1 MTVYVVAS
9 TDVGAPV
16 LSGVN
21 GAGKDVIKYAAVTI
35 AGMTNLFETTNAIT
49 IRANYGNQFC
59 LNVQHDSAVSGDAR
73 RMTVRGAEG
82 ASGTTSASLVDPFP
96 TVAQSAD
103 SGGACW
109 LVSNSATSAARP
121 WVVVVDDGATSGYPK
136 IEFYS
141 NYSASTNVWDKE
153 VWADF
158 YPTFSGDTYN
168 TLVSTSAAQTGTSA
182 AGFASGQACSSLFVQ
197 PTNGVYIARNLGGSV
212 KSVWGGLIVPGA
224 GVFGDVNASL
234 AQWGTGYGSKYWY
247 DYVGVSDSG
256 SNSTGGTSSSTIPV
270 RGFMHGQMV
279 PITSDLTTVNSLDE
293 IADTNF
299 DAGAEFL
306 IIRATNNSTGGG
318 VMTQIAGD
326 WTPPY

>member
-59 LNVQHDSAVSGDAR
+59 INVQHDSAVSGDAR

-82 ASGTTSASLVDPFP
+82 ATGTTSATLVDPFP
-96 TVAQSAD
+96 TVALSAD

-136 IEFYS
+136 IEFYT
-141 NYSASTNVWDKE
+141 NYSASTNVWDKQ

-158 YPTFSGDTYN
+158 YPAFSGDTYN
-168 TLVSTSAAQTGTSA
+168 TLVTTSGVLVGTAATG
-182 AGFASGQACSSLFVQ
+182 FQSGQATSSNFVQ
-197 PTNGVYIARNLGGSV
+197 PTNGLYIARSLSGAV
-212 KSVWGGLIVPGA
+212 KSVWGGWIVPGS
-224 GVFGDVNASL
+224 GLFGDVTGSL

-247 DYVGVSDSG
+247 DYVGISESG
-256 SNSTGGTSSSTIPV
+256 SNSTGGTSSATIPV

-279 PITSDLTTVNSLDE
+279 PITSDLTTVNALDT

-299 DAGAEFL
+299 DPSAVFM
-306 IIRATNNSTGGG
+306 IFRATNTNNGGG